1 MTGIGNKRQEG
12 VAPRDALGW
21 AIAPGD
27 VVVYPVGADPVRLRL
42 AVVTS
47 CGSYE
52 EAQWRGETVER
63 PRVQVLGFREVRR
76 LKDGRAWTMDRDAWE
91 DVWETY
97 RATLTEVQRLVIVH
111 PDHYDERC
119 EFLRREWHDLCEK
132 MAQEEQG
139 DA

>member
-1 MTGIGNKRQEG
+1 MY
-12 VAPRDALGW
+12 
-21 AIAPGD
+21 PGGD
-27 VVVYPVGADPVRLRL
+27 RSPVTLRL
-42 AVVTS
+42 AVVTE
-47 CGSYE
+47 CRAYE
-52 EAQWRGETVER
+52 EAQWRGEKVER
-63 PRVQVLGFREVRR
+63 PSVQVLGFREARR
-76 LKDGRAWTMDRDAWE
+76 LKEGRAWTMDRDAWE

-111 PDHYDERC
+111 CDHYDERC